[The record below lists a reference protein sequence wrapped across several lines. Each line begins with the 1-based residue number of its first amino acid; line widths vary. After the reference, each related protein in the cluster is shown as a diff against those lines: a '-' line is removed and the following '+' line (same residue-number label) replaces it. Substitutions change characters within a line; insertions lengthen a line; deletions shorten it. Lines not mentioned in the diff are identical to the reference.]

1 MIKTTSCYP
10 EMCECGRMYKAHR
23 DATGKTMCPLCYTG
37 LSKDDLK
44 KLWIKNDDP
53 FESPSIILTNKD
65 SVCCQTESKIKSGF
79 CL

>member
-10 EMCECGRMYKAHR
+10 EMCECGRMYKSHR

-44 KLWIKNDDP
+44 KLWTMDK
-53 FESPSIILTNKD
+53 K
-65 SVCCQTESKIKSGF
+65 
-79 CL
+79 